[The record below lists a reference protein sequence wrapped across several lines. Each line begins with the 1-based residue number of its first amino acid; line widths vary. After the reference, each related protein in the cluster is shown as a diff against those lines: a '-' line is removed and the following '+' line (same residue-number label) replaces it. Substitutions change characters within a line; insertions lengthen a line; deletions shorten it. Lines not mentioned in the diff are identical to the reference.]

1 MSTWSKPAFKATET
15 RTMMMMMEPAQGLPD
30 S

>member
-1 MSTWSKPAFKATET
+1 MSTRSKPAFKATET
-15 RTMMMMMEPAQGLPD
+15 RTMMMMEPAQGLPD